1 MKYIL
6 RMLFPLYLL
15 FLFAVAFP
23 EEREKGPLDDP
34 SAISEISLNV
44 KMATKI
50 EDRMPVDVDS
60 VFDPSTERIYCWS
73 AVAGVTDT
81 LTIYHIWNYNGR
93 QQARVPIKVTG
104 SYFRAFTFQSIK
116 SEQIG
121 VWTVYIVD
129 EHENLLGMTKFKVE
143 PVGR

>member
-23 EEREKGPLDDP
+23 EEREKSAADRL

-44 KMATKI
+44 KMATRI
-50 EDRMPVDVDS
+50 EDRMPVDIDS

-81 LTIYHIWNYNGR
+81 LTIYHIWNYNGQ

-104 SYFRAFTFQSIK
+104 SYFRAFTFQSIS

-121 VWTVYIVD
+121 QWTVYIVD
-129 EHENLLGMTKFKVE
+129 KHENLLGMTRFKVE